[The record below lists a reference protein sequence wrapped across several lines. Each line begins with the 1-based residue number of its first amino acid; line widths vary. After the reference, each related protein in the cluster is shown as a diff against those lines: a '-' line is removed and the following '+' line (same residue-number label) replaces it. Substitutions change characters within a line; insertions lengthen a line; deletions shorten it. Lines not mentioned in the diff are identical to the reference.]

1 MLNIYTGK
9 RLYEFAHLVNQL
21 GATKRPG
28 WPFQNCHGFYRYE
41 VVERDGEIYPG
52 YKWGIV
58 CKYDNSSASDVSYN
72 GQFGSPRHAAVQLI
86 TDLQRLEE
94 WNWLKTI
101 PSFQDALDD
110 IGWPYVRGM

>member
-9 RLYEFAHLVNQL
+9 RLREFTQLANHL

-28 WPFQNCHGFYRYE
+28 YPFQSRNGFYRYK
-41 VVERDGEIYPG
+41 VVERDGDIYPG

-58 CKYDNSSASDVSYN
+58 RVHDIGSASDVSYN

-86 TDLQRLEE
+86 TDLQRHEE

-110 IGWPYVRGM
+110 IGWPYVRCM